1 MAEYIFF
8 TMMFLFVATF
18 LHQMILSDILKIKAN
33 YDMCRKRLEHDSS
46 VDIEDM
52 IKKKEHWKTEFN
64 VHKPDWCFW
73 ITLKK

>member
-1 MAEYIFF
+1 MGEYIFF
-8 TMMFLFVATF
+8 TMAFLFITAL
-18 LHQMILSDILKIKAN
+18 LHHLIFEDILKMKDN
-33 YDMCRKRLEHDSS
+33 YDICRKRLEHDSS

-73 ITLKK
+73 ITLQK